1 MNTGSKEAFA
11 MQISHLTYQTLNPQ
25 LTGGADG
32 RKGAVPGE
40 EAQLQI
46 TPEELEEMKR
56 SAMGALNRGDRA
68 GLDRQGADRPT
79 ALERRLQERDTVTL
93 STKEVPS
100 SSAGIVLL
108 REDTVLSS
116 LLPGKDAKLSTAFT
130 GAEVSEAARGLSY
143 LMNENDETMH
153 AQIGFGMSREQ
164 LAEHFGS
171 IGKQID
177 DAFAAGSISQQ
188 EYDDLNRGLESY
200 THTMTSKA
208 ERMAAT
214 WEIFK
219 QNAQS
224 TWELAKRGAS
234 REEMVAH
241 AKQIRDTLQDRIS
254 QFVENYCSIDRS
266 ALARLIQQVRAGQSL
281 FPEGTAQRYGR
292 ENTRDYF
299 KNGYEPF
306 VPLEEF

>member
-1 MNTGSKEAFA
+1 

-25 LTGGADG
+25 PVGGADLAKRADG
-32 RKGAVPGE
+32 GKGSVSGE
-40 EAQLQI
+40 KAQLQI

-56 SAMGALNRGDRA
+56 SAKDALNRGDRA
-68 GLDRQGADRPT
+68 SLDQQGAARPT

-93 STKEVPS
+93 SGKDAS
-100 SSAGIVLL
+100 SNGGIVLL
-108 REDTVLSS
+108 QEDAVLSS
-116 LLPGKDAKLSTAFT
+116 LLPGKDAKLSTVFT
-130 GAEVSEAARGLSY
+130 GEKVSGAARGLSY
-143 LMNENDETMH
+143 LMDENDETMH

-177 DAFAAGSISQQ
+177 GAFAAGSISRQ

-200 THTMTSKA
+200 THAMTSKA
-208 ERMAAT
+208 ERMAAS
-214 WEIFK
+214 WEVLK
-219 QNAQS
+219 QNARN

-234 REEMVAH
+234 KEEMSAY
-241 AKQIRDTLQDRIS
+241 AQNIRETLQDRITE
-254 QFVENYCSIDRS
+254 FVKKHCSIDRDV
-266 ALARLIQQVRAGQSL
+266 LAQLIQQVREGKSL
-281 FPEGTAQRYGR
+281 FPEGTKHTYGR

>member
-1 MNTGSKEAFA
+1 MDAAILGSSLAGQWKPAELRLAGPAPKIQAKEA
-11 MQISHLTYQTLNPQ
+11 
-25 LTGGADG
+25 
-32 RKGAVPGE
+32 
-40 EAQLQI
+40 
-46 TPEELEEMKR
+46 
-56 SAMGALNRGDRA
+56 A
-68 GLDRQGADRPT
+68 GLDESQLT
-79 ALERRLQERDTVTL
+79 ALERRLREHDSVTL
-93 STKEVPS
+93 STKGAS
-100 SSAGIVLL
+100 SSGGIVIF
-108 REDTVLSS
+108 REDNH
-116 LLPGKDAKLSTAFT
+116 LPDYLRKQDAKLSVSFT
-130 GAEVSEAARGLSY
+130 GENVSQAARRLSF
-143 LMNENDETMH
+143 LMDENDESIR
-153 AQIGFGMSREQ
+153 AQIEFGMSQEQ

-171 IGKQID
+171 IGKELD
-177 DAFAAGSISQQ
+177 EALAAGSISQQ

-200 THTMTSKA
+200 TQTITSQA

-234 REEMVAH
+234 KEEMAAH
-241 AKQIRDTLQDRIS
+241 AKNIRETLQDRIS

-266 ALARLIQQVRAGQSL
+266 ALAKLILQVRSGQSL
-281 FPEGTAQRYGR
+281 FPEGTVQRYGR